1 MALGYFRKQN
11 GVSVYSPF
19 TYSVSS
25 AGLTNSLSKIGTVKL
40 CGTDFNYFNP
50 YDLFTIETRG
60 IKSNTSATAS
70 VFIKIG
76 PNQSSTDQTIG
87 FFTSTSTTQ
96 TVFPLMR
103 TVRISGTQSYA
114 FGTTSSL
121 ISDYNAAFNS
131 VQSVLNL
138 DFTNISNSYY
148 ITIWSQLNSS
158 SNTMSCSFISVKHI
172 NGASQSL

>member
-40 CGTDFNYFNP
+40 CGTDFNYFGS

-60 IKSNTSATAS
+60 IKNNTVGTSS
-70 VFIKIG
+70 IFIKIG

-87 FFTSTSTTQ
+87 FFTSTQTQQ

-103 TVRISGTQSYA
+103 TVRISGTQSYVI
-114 FGTTSSL
+114 GTTGSA
-121 ISDYNAAFNS
+121 ISDFTTITGA
-131 VQSVLNL
+131 VQSELNL

-148 ITIWSQLNSS
+148 VTIWSQLSLS
-158 SNTMSCSFISVKHI
+158 TNTMSCSFISVKHI

>member
-87 FFTSTSTTQ
+87 FYTSTSTTQ
-96 TVFPLMR
+96 TFFPLMR
-103 TVRISGTQSYA
+103 TVRISGTKSYA
-114 FGTTSSL
+114 FGTTSST
-121 ISDYNAAFNS
+121 SDITTNPSSEQFE
-131 VQSVLNL
+131 LNL

-148 ITIWSQLNSS
+148 VTIWSQLNSS